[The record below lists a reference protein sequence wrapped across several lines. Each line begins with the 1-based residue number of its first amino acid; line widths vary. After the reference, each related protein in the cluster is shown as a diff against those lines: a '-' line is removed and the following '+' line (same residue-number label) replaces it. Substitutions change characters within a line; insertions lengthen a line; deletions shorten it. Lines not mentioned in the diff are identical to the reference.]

1 MTDLPDVPLGEFFEF
16 DGMTYVPIEGGCRD
30 CVSNY
35 GSLLCN
41 KFECMRH
48 LREDK
53 KSVAFITKA
62 EYIAH
67 LQESMR

>member
-1 MTDLPDVPLGEFFEF
+1 MTKLLDIPLGEFFDFE
-16 DGMTYVPIEGGCRD
+16 GMTYVPIEGSCITCTSDGD
-30 CVSNY
+30 SA
-35 GSLLCN
+35 LCN

-48 LREDK
+48 LRKDR
-53 KSVAFITKA
+53 KSVALITKA

>member
-1 MTDLPDVPLGEFFEF
+1 MTKLLDIPLGEFFEF
-16 DGMTYVPIEGGCRD
+16 EGKTYVPIEGGCRL
-30 CVSNY
+30 CVSD
-35 GSLLCN
+35 GDSALCST
-41 KFECMRH
+41 FECVRH
-48 LREDK
+48 LRKDG